1 MQIENR
7 KRLIWFAVFM
17 IWIGMVA
24 SIVYHNQNSEQ
35 YLDLEASIPTTNTE
49 VNVEKTSLPKGL
61 ADSSTPKIQLGK
73 DSGEKAKKDLLID
86 YRLDRDKARSE
97 QVSNYRELVNNPN
110 SDSSI
115 KKHAQELL
123 LSLSKR
129 IEEEMEVESLIRA
142 AGFPDAVAFLHENSI
157 DLIIQC
163 AGLTS
168 EEVAKIGDVVVRVT
182 DLKFEDI
189 SIIENRVPNTK

>member
-1 MQIENR
+1 MQIENK
-7 KRLIWFAVFM
+7 KRIIWFAVFM

-35 YLDLEASIPTTNTE
+35 YLDLSASIPTTNTE
-49 VNVEKTSLPKGL
+49 VQVEQSSLPKEL
-61 ADSSTPKIQLGK
+61 SESSSSNIQLGK
-73 DSGEKAKKDLLID
+73 EPELKAKKDLLID

-115 KKHAQELL
+115 KKHAQELML
-123 LSLSKR
+123 ALSKR

-142 AGFPDAVAFLHENSI
+142 AGFTDAVAFLHESSI
-157 DLIIQC
+157 DLIIQST
-163 AGLTS
+163 GLTS
-168 EEVAKIGDVVVRVT
+168 EEVAKIGDIVVRVT

-189 SIIENRVPNTK
+189 SIIENRVPDVQ

>member
-1 MQIENR
+1 MQIENK

-24 SIVYHNQNSEQ
+24 SIVYHNQSSEQ

-49 VNVEKTSLPKGL
+49 VNLEKTSLPRGL
-61 ADSSTPKIQLGK
+61 EDSSTQLGK
-73 DSGEKAKKDLLID
+73 DSGEKMKKDLLID

-189 SIIENRVPNTK
+189 SIIENRVPNTN